1 MKNTS
6 TAVIVLFL
14 TWILFGGLGYIVGY
28 LSLGQE
34 RVQYLANHGATTIGR
49 VDAKQPNNHQAIVY
63 SYEVDNIRYTGIGRG
78 GIGNFA
84 FDDIGI
90 GQDVTLVYDP
100 KSPSDSYLGDPRL
113 MLELNESTINRL
125 MLVIPIVPSFIVIF
139 VAIAMN
145 RSRNGA
151 VE

>member
-1 MKNTS
+1 MKSIT
-6 TAVIVLFL
+6 TAIIVLLL
-14 TWILFGGLGYIVGY
+14 TWILFGGLGYIIGY

-63 SYEVDNIRYTGIGRG
+63 SYEVDNIRYTGVGRG

-84 FDDIGI
+84 FDDVAI
-90 GQDVTLVYDP
+90 GQNVTLVYDP
-100 KSPSDSYLGDPRL
+100 KSPSDSYLGDPRII
-113 MLELNESTINRL
+113 MELNESTIYRFVL
-125 MLVIPIVPSFIVIF
+125 LIPIIPSFIVISI
-139 VAIAMN
+139 VIALSNSRN
-145 RSRNGA
+145 RS